1 VAKWSVSGAPHDDA
15 ADRGC
20 SLKITIATDAWE
32 PQTNGVVTTLKA
44 TIETLSRAGH
54 EVRVI
59 SPQGLLSIPAP
70 SYPEIRLAIAPGWH
84 IAREIKSFRPHA
96 IHIAT
101 EGPIGVAMRRYCRR
115 HGLPFTTSYHT
126 RYPEYLNARWPIPI
140 ALSYAWLR
148 RFHGA
153 AARTFVSSHS
163 LRTQLSSRGFGQ
175 LHLWRRGVDLQRFK
189 PLTSNIPTEL
199 ADLPRPIMAYMGR
212 VAVEKNID
220 AFLRLDLPGTKLVI
234 GNGPARAALSARH
247 PKALFVGYRFGDE
260 LAAMLGAADV
270 FVFPSLTD
278 TFGLAM
284 IEALACGVPVAAFPV
299 PGPIDVIEP
308 GVTGVLNEDLGSA
321 IGSALLL
328 NRQVCAERAKSFT
341 WDAATEQFLE
351 GLEPIPTGARAAL
364 SAPGSAMIARNGA
377 GQPSA
382 GDAN

>member
-1 VAKWSVSGAPHDDA
+1 
-15 ADRGC
+15 
-20 SLKITIATDAWE
+20 LKITIATDAWD

-44 TIETLSRAGH
+44 TIETLGRAGH

-59 SPQGLLSIPAP
+59 SPKGLLSIPAP
-70 SYPEIRLAIAPGWH
+70 SYPEIRLAIAPGFH
-84 IAREIKSFRPHA
+84 IAREIKAFRPHA

-115 HGLPFTTSYHT
+115 HRLPFTTSYHT

-140 ALSYAWLR
+140 SVSYAWLR

-163 LRTQLSSRGFGQ
+163 LQQQLSSRRFGQ
-175 LHLWRRGVDLQRFK
+175 LHLWRRGVNLELFK
-189 PLTSNIPTEL
+189 PLTGEPPAEL
-199 ADLPRPIMAYMGR
+199 ANLPRPIMAYMGR

-220 AFLRLDLPGTKLVI
+220 AFLRLDVPGTKLVI
-234 GNGPARAALSARH
+234 GNGPARAALSAKH
-247 PKALFVGYRFGDE
+247 PDALFVGYRFGAE

-284 IEALACGVPVAAFPV
+284 IEALACGAPVAAFPV
-299 PGPIDVIEP
+299 PGPIDVLEP
-308 GVTGVLNEDLGSA
+308 DVTGVMDEDLRTA
-321 IGSALLL
+321 IQGALLL
-328 NRQVCAERAKSFT
+328 NRQVCAERAKAFN
-341 WDAATEQFLE
+341 WEAATEQFLE

-364 SAPGSAMIARNGA
+364 PGPGSAIITRT
-377 GQPSA
+377 
-382 GDAN
+382 DAPGTLSDP

>member
-1 VAKWSVSGAPHDDA
+1 
-15 ADRGC
+15 
-20 SLKITIATDAWE
+20 LKITIATDAWE

-44 TIETLSRAGH
+44 TIEKLESLGH

-70 SYPEIRLAIAPGWH
+70 SYPEIRLAVAPGFH
-84 IAREIKSFRPHA
+84 IARQIKSFRPHA

-115 HGLPFTTSYHT
+115 HKLAFTTSYHT

-140 ALSYAWLR
+140 SVSYAWLR

-153 AARTFVSSHS
+153 AARTFVSSNS
-163 LRTQLSSRGFGQ
+163 LRSQLSERGFQ
-175 LHLWRRGVDLQRFK
+175 HLHKWQRGVKLELFR
-189 PLTSNIPTEL
+189 PLAGPLPAEL
-199 ADLPRPIMAYMGR
+199 ANVPRPIMAYMGR

-220 AFLRLDLPGTKLVI
+220 AFLRLNLPGTKLII
-234 GNGPARAALSARH
+234 GNGPARAELSARY
-247 PKALFVGYRFGDE
+247 PDALFIGYRFGDE
-260 LAAMLGAADV
+260 LAAMLSAADV

-308 GVTGVLNEDLGSA
+308 GVTGVLNEDLAAA
-321 IGSALLL
+321 IRSALSL
-328 NRQVCAERAKSFT
+328 NRQVCAERAKAFT
-341 WDAATEQFLE
+341 WEAATEQFLD
-351 GLEPIPTGARAAL
+351 GLEPIPAGARAAL
-364 SAPGSAMIARNGA
+364 SPPGSAMIANSGSRS
-377 GQPSA
+377 QTSA